1 MDERI
6 EKICGLLD
14 KIKDYLLEFEKETIE
29 IITCDSEAIEEH
41 SQNRVTITEKMDSV
55 FKVIDEICKDMERG
69 GEIRKIIRNV
79 ADFTTVDPELEP
91 GFFKAQ
97 SIFSLLSRL
106 KDSDVQAFS
115 RVNIEK
121 DMLLKKIR
129 EMNTGQEAKAA
140 KFKIG
145 TDTNENKAY
154 LGFSKKTV

>member
-79 ADFTTVDPELEP
+79 ADFTTVDPEL
-91 GFFKAQ
+91 
-97 SIFSLLSRL
+97 
-106 KDSDVQAFS
+106 
-115 RVNIEK
+115 
-121 DMLLKKIR
+121 
-129 EMNTGQEAKAA
+129 
-140 KFKIG
+140 
-145 TDTNENKAY
+145 
-154 LGFSKKTV
+154 

>member
-1 MDERI
+1 
-6 EKICGLLD
+6 
-14 KIKDYLLEFEKETIE
+14 
-29 IITCDSEAIEEH
+29 
-41 SQNRVTITEKMDSV
+41 MDSV

-91 GFFKAQ
+91 VFFKAQ